1 MAVQLQF
8 KPQPLN
14 RLREKFPAPSFHDD
28 GGRGRLTEEG
38 FKLLS
43 GLLTLNPEK
52 RLTAAEALQSKWC
65 GRLPASSSREAGLL
79 QTPVIFSNVT
89 KISITSVIPAPQAG
103 SS

>member
-52 RLTAAEALQSKWC
+52 RLTAAKALQSKWC
-65 GRLPASSSREAGLL
+65 GRLPASCSCEVGLL
-79 QTPVIFSNVT
+79 KTLAIFSIVVG
-89 KISITSVIPAPQAG
+89 ISITSVISAPRASCG
-103 SS
+103 